1 MSGCKGVYSPV
12 MSLTITVTFVMKH
25 SRVVTTVFWGNW
37 LILNLVKG
45 PVLFWVFF
53 GSLLDLPKGTPG

>member
-45 PVLFWVFF
+45 PVLFCFF
-53 GSLLDLPKGTPG
+53 LVVC